1 METASEMALGL
12 SKISKSEI
20 NVSITGIAGPDGG
33 TPEKP
38 VGTIFISIL
47 FKPKDIEETAAQR
60 ASSRLRRTNDR
71 SVLIVHEDHED
82 DENAGIGVV
91 QRSLQLDWFSRKLN
105 REQVRELAV
114 LKTLYEVYQML
125 KALPES
131 KTQKMELCGDLKS
144 VDL

>member
-1 METASEMALGL
+1 
-12 SKISKSEI
+12 
-20 NVSITGIAGPDGG
+20 
-33 TPEKP
+33 
-38 VGTIFISIL
+38 
-47 FKPKDIEETAAQR
+47 
-60 ASSRLRRTNDR
+60 
-71 SVLIVHEDHED
+71 DHEAG
-82 DENAGIGVV
+82 ENTENGVV
-91 QRSLQLDWFSRKLN
+91 QQSLQLDWFSRKLN